1 LSKLK
6 HPNIV
11 AMSHCFE
18 DKRQVIIIVTQIH
31 LILELVPEAETLHD
45 FIRKNNYDVP
55 SSIKK

>member
-1 LSKLK
+1 
-6 HPNIV
+6 
-11 AMSHCFE
+11 MSHCFE